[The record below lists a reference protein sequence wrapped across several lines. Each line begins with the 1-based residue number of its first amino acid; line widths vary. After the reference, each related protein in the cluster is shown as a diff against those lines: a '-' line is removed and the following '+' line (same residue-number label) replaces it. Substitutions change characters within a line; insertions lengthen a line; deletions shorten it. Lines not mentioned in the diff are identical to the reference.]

1 MKFSKIIAIIGAIVL
16 ILAFFL
22 PWGAGSVGDVKL
34 GNTGLGI
41 ATGRPQG
48 MGATGLGFSDY
59 NTSNYEAFIK
69 STLEEYFGAGAGMYS
84 GIFSSINKI
93 FSDWTLFLFPV
104 FGVVVILL
112 SLLSFSS
119 TSKSYGIVIVLMT
132 IGLGLFLGS
141 KIKTYSVLANIDRL
155 AGSIGSLLGLGD
167 IMPKYRMGIGV
178 YATIAA
184 LIVILIAGI
193 MAWFSNEKE
202 TGVQR
207 STSYQQGFAPGYPNQ
222 PYPQHPQQWQAPQQ
236 PQQPQQWQYDQQPQ
250 QWQPPQQPQQWQAP
264 QQPQQPQQW
273 QPPQQPPQWQPP
285 QQPPQWQPPQQPP
298 SDANQG
304 PLQGW
309 RKNPPPEN

>member
-202 TGVQR
+202 TGMQR
-207 STSYQQGFAPGYPNQ
+207 STSCQQGFVPGYPNQ

-236 PQQPQQWQYDQQPQ
+236 SQQPWQQPQQPPQWQQPQ
-250 QWQPPQQPQQWQAP
+250 QPGQWQQPEQPSQWQPPQQPQQP
-264 QQPQQPQQW
+264 S
-273 QPPQQPPQWQPP
+273 
-285 QQPPQWQPPQQPP
+285 

>member
-202 TGVQR
+202 TGMQR
-207 STSYQQGFAPGYPNQ
+207 STSCQQGFVPGYPNQ
-222 PYPQHPQQWQAPQQ
+222 PY
-236 PQQPQQWQYDQQPQ
+236 
-250 QWQPPQQPQQWQAP
+250 PQQPQQWQAP
-264 QQPQQPQQW
+264 QQSQQPWQQPQQPPQWQQPQQPGQWQQPEQPSQW
-273 QPPQQPPQWQPP
+273 QPPQQP
-285 QQPPQWQPPQQPP
+285 QQPS